1 MDASPDRSPIATH
14 ANVNT
19 NATTMTTSTAPATN
33 RGMPLP
39 GTRALRTFEAAAR
52 HRNFTRAADELGLTP
67 AAVSYQ
73 IKEIE
78 DQLGLALF
86 TRNSRSIQLTPAGAV
101 LFEATAD
108 ALDTLH
114 RATGRARRLA
124 RSAAQLRVSLSA
136 RFATN
141 WLLPRLPKFRAAN
154 PGLELSFDI
163 TDELRDFEA
172 DDIDIAIRFGT
183 GSYEGAHADR
193 LFDTLI
199 VPVCSPRLIENG
211 PPLNEPRDLL
221 RHDLTLCFVDWK
233 TDTMTWPDWRMW
245 MAAAGVDDED
255 IDDSRF
261 VGFADSSFVVQAV
274 LESGAVGLADLD
286 LIAGDLAQG
295 RLVRLFDVGV
305 RMAPPYA
312 YYLVYPQE
320 SSEDTRVV
328 AFREWMLGE
337 MKDRGVGRAEGSA
350 A

>member
-1 MDASPDRSPIATH
+1 M
-14 ANVNT
+14 
-19 NATTMTTSTAPATN
+19 TSTSATSTN
-33 RGMPLP
+33 RMPLP

-78 DQLGLALF
+78 DQIGVVLF
-86 TRNSRSIQLTPAGAV
+86 TRTSRSIQLTPAGAV

-141 WLLPRLPKFRAAN
+141 WLLPRLPQFRAAN

-163 TDELRDFEA
+163 SDELRDFEA

-183 GSYEGAHADR
+183 GSYEGARADR

-199 VPVCSPRLIENG
+199 VPVCSPRLIETG
-211 PPLNEPRDLL
+211 APLNEPRDLL
-221 RHDLTLCFVDWK
+221 RHNHTLCYVDWK

-245 MAAAGVDDED
+245 MAAAGVDDD

-261 VGFADSSFVVQAV
+261 VGFADSSYVVQAV
-274 LESGAVGLADLD
+274 VEGGAVGLADLD
-286 LIAGDLAQG
+286 MIAGDLAQG
-295 RLVRLFDVGV
+295 RLVRLFDIGV
-305 RMAPPYA
+305 RMAQPYA
-312 YYLVYPQE
+312 YYLVYPQG
-320 SSEDTRVV
+320 SSEDARVV
-328 AFREWMLGE
+328 AFREWMLAE
-337 MKDRGVGRAEGSA
+337 MPGRGADKPD
-350 A
+350 

>member
-1 MDASPDRSPIATH
+1 MASTPM
-14 ANVNT
+14 T
-19 NATTMTTSTAPATN
+19 NNN
-33 RGMPLP
+33 RMLP

-78 DQLGLALF
+78 DQLGLVLF
-86 TRNSRSIQLTPAGAV
+86 TRTSRSIQLTPAGAV
-101 LFEATAD
+101 MFEATAD
-108 ALDTLH
+108 ALDNLH
-114 RATGRARRLA
+114 RAAGRARKLT

-172 DDIDIAIRFGT
+172 DDIDVAIRFGT
-183 GSYEGAHADR
+183 GSYEGARADR

-199 VPVCSPRLIENG
+199 VPVCRPRLIETG

-221 RHDLTLCFVDWK
+221 RHDLTLCHVDWK

-245 MAAAGVDDED
+245 MAAAGVDDKD

-261 VGFADSSFVVQAV
+261 VGFTDSSFVVQAV

-305 RMAPPYA
+305 RMAQPYA
-312 YYLVYPQE
+312 YYLVCPQE
-320 SSEDTRVV
+320 SGEDARVV
-328 AFREWMLGE
+328 AFREWLLRE
-337 MKDRGVGRAEGSA
+337 IRERDVGSPDTSA

>member
-1 MDASPDRSPIATH
+1 MASTPM
-14 ANVNT
+14 T
-19 NATTMTTSTAPATN
+19 NNSSSNSSNGNSRM
-33 RGMPLP
+33 LP

-52 HRNFTRAADELGLTP
+52 HLNFTRAADEVGLTP

-78 DQLGLALF
+78 DQLGVVLF
-86 TRNSRSIQLTPAGAV
+86 TRTSRSIQLTPAGAV
-101 LFEATAD
+101 MFEATAD
-108 ALDTLH
+108 ALESLH
-114 RATGRARRLA
+114 RAAGRARKLT
-124 RSAAQLRVSLSA
+124 RSAMHLRVSLSA

-183 GSYEGAHADR
+183 GSYEGARADR

-199 VPVCSPRLIENG
+199 VPVCSPRLIETG

-221 RHDLTLCFVDWK
+221 RHNLTLCFVDWK

-245 MAAAGVDDED
+245 MAAAGVDSND
-255 IDDSRF
+255 IDDSRL
-261 VGFADSSFVVQAV
+261 VGFTDSSFVVQAV

-286 LIAGDLAQG
+286 MIAGDLAQG
-295 RLVRLFDVGV
+295 RLVRLFDIGV
-305 RMAPPYA
+305 RMAQPYA
-312 YYLVYPQE
+312 YYLVCPQG
-320 SSEDTRVV
+320 SSEDERVV
-328 AFREWMLGE
+328 AFRGWLLGE
-337 MKDRGVGRAEGSA
+337 MKDRDLVQPGRSTA
-350 A
+350 

>member
-1 MDASPDRSPIATH
+1 M
-14 ANVNT
+14 
-19 NATTMTTSTAPATN
+19 TSTTN
-33 RGMPLP
+33 RSMPLP

-78 DQLGLALF
+78 DQIGVVLF
-86 TRNSRSIQLTPAGAV
+86 TRTSRSIQLTPAGAV

-141 WLLPRLPKFRAAN
+141 WLLPRLPQFRAAN

-163 TDELRDFEA
+163 SDELRDFEA
-172 DDIDIAIRFGT
+172 DDIDVAIRFGT
-183 GSYEGAHADR
+183 GSYEGARADR

-199 VPVCSPRLIENG
+199 VPVCSPKLLEAG

-221 RHDLTLCFVDWK
+221 RHNHTLCYVDWK
-233 TDTMTWPDWRMW
+233 TDSMTWPDWRMW
-245 MAAAGVDDED
+245 MAAAGVDSD
-255 IDDSRF
+255 IDDSRL

-274 LESGAVGLADLD
+274 LEGGAVGLADLD
-286 LIAGDLAQG
+286 MIAGDLAQR

-305 RMAPPYA
+305 RMPQPYA
-312 YYLVYPQE
+312 YYLVCPQE
-320 SSEDTRVV
+320 SCEDARVV
-328 AFREWMLGE
+328 AFREWMLRE
-337 MKDRGVGRAEGSA
+337 MAVALPSR
-350 A
+350 

>member
-1 MDASPDRSPIATH
+1 
-14 ANVNT
+14 
-19 NATTMTTSTAPATN
+19 MTSNSATSTN
-33 RGMPLP
+33 RMLP

-78 DQLGLALF
+78 DQLGVVLF
-86 TRNSRSIQLTPAGAV
+86 TRTSRSIQLTPAGAV
-101 LFEATAD
+101 MFEATAD
-108 ALDTLH
+108 ALDNLH
-114 RATGRARRLA
+114 RAAGRARKLT

-193 LFDTLI
+193 LFDTFI
-199 VPVCSPRLIENG
+199 VAVCSPRLIENG

-221 RHDLTLCFVDWK
+221 RHDLMLCHVDWK

-245 MAAAGVDDED
+245 MAAAGVDDKD

-261 VGFADSSFVVQAV
+261 VGFTDSSFVVQAV
-274 LESGAVGLADLD
+274 LEGGAVGLADLD

-295 RLVRLFDVGV
+295 RLVRLFDIGV
-305 RMAPPYA
+305 RMEQPYA
-312 YYLVYPQE
+312 YYLV
-320 SSEDTRVV
+320 
-328 AFREWMLGE
+328 
-337 MKDRGVGRAEGSA
+337 
-350 A
+350 

>member
-1 MDASPDRSPIATH
+1 MASTPM
-14 ANVNT
+14 T
-19 NATTMTTSTAPATN
+19 NNSSSNSSNGNSRM
-33 RGMPLP
+33 LP

-52 HRNFTRAADELGLTP
+52 HLNFTRAADEVGLTP

-78 DQLGLALF
+78 DQLGVVLF
-86 TRNSRSIQLTPAGAV
+86 TRTSRSIQLTPAGAV
-101 LFEATAD
+101 MFEATAD
-108 ALDTLH
+108 ALDSLH
-114 RATGRARRLA
+114 RAAGRARKLT
-124 RSAAQLRVSLSA
+124 RSAAHLRVSLSA

-172 DDIDIAIRFGT
+172 DDIDIAIRFGI
-183 GSYEGAHADR
+183 GSYEGARADR

-199 VPVCSPRLIENG
+199 VPVCSPRLIETG

-221 RHDLTLCFVDWK
+221 RHNLTLCFVDWK

-245 MAAAGVDDED
+245 MAAAGVDSND
-255 IDDSRF
+255 IDDSRL
-261 VGFADSSFVVQAV
+261 VGFTDSSFVVQAV

-286 LIAGDLAQG
+286 MIAGDLAQG

-305 RMAPPYA
+305 RMAQPYA
-312 YYLVYPQE
+312 YYLVCPQE
-320 SSEDTRVV
+320 SSEDARVV
-328 AFREWMLGE
+328 AFREWLLGE
-337 MKDRGVGRAEGSA
+337 MKDRGEGQPDGA
-350 A
+350 AA

>member
-1 MDASPDRSPIATH
+1 MASTPM
-14 ANVNT
+14 T
-19 NATTMTTSTAPATN
+19 NNNN
-33 RGMPLP
+33 RMLP

-78 DQLGLALF
+78 DQLGVVLF
-86 TRNSRSIQLTPAGAV
+86 TRTSRSIQLTPAGAV
-101 LFEATAD
+101 MFEATAD
-108 ALDTLH
+108 ALDNLH
-114 RATGRARRLA
+114 RAAGRARKLT

-183 GSYEGAHADR
+183 GSYEGAHAER

-199 VPVCSPRLIENG
+199 VPVCSPRIIETG

-221 RHDLTLCFVDWK
+221 RHDLTLCHVDWK

-245 MAAAGVDDED
+245 MAAAGVDDKD

-261 VGFADSSFVVQAV
+261 VGFTDSSFVVQAV

-305 RMAPPYA
+305 RMAQPYA
-312 YYLVYPQE
+312 YYLVCPQE
-320 SSEDTRVV
+320 SGEDARVV
-328 AFREWMLGE
+328 AFREWLLRE
-337 MKDRGVGRAEGSA
+337 IRERDVGSPDTSA

>member
-1 MDASPDRSPIATH
+1 
-14 ANVNT
+14 
-19 NATTMTTSTAPATN
+19 MTSNSVTSTN
-33 RGMPLP
+33 RMLP

-78 DQLGLALF
+78 DQLGVVLF
-86 TRNSRSIQLTPAGAV
+86 TRTSRSIQLTPAGAV
-101 LFEATAD
+101 MFEATAD
-108 ALDTLH
+108 ALDNLH
-114 RATGRARRLA
+114 RAAGRARKLT

-183 GSYEGAHADR
+183 GSYEGARADR

-199 VPVCSPRLIENG
+199 VAVCSPRLIETG
-211 PPLNEPRDLL
+211 PPLDEPRDLL
-221 RHDLTLCFVDWK
+221 RHDLMLCHVDWK

-245 MAAAGVDDED
+245 MAAAGVDGKD

-261 VGFADSSFVVQAV
+261 VGFTDSSFVVQAV
-274 LESGAVGLADLD
+274 LEGGAVGLADLD

-305 RMAPPYA
+305 RMAQPYA

-320 SSEDTRVV
+320 SSEDARVV

-337 MKDRGVGRAEGSA
+337 MKDRDIGQPGKSA
-350 A
+350 TS